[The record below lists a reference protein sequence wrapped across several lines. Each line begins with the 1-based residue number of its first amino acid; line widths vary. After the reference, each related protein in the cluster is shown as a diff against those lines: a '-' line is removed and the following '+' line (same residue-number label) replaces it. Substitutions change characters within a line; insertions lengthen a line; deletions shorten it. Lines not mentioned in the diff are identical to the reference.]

1 MKDKKL
7 IINVGRQF
15 GSGGKLVA
23 LALGKKLGIPVYD
36 QELISKAAE
45 QSGFSKELFAKSDE
59 KRNLLALS
67 SFIVDVGRFGSA
79 DNYVS
84 DNQLFVIQSNVIRS
98 IADKGS
104 AIFIGRCADY
114 ILRDRPCL
122 DVFISASDEVRIKRV
137 AERMGITP
145 EQAESLMQK
154 KDRTRETYYNYFT
167 FGNWGVASNYDLCVD
182 SSVLGIDGTADM
194 IIDFCHRAK
203 LIDDLPGGVKGE
215 TQNSSRIGVGDI
227 DRRTLCIIV
236 FHGEGE

>member
-1 MKDKKL
+1 MEDKKL

-203 LIDDLPGGVKGE
+203 LIDDLPVGVQGE
-215 TQNSSRIGVGDI
+215 T
-227 DRRTLCIIV
+227 
-236 FHGEGE
+236 E

>member
-1 MKDKKL
+1 MEDKKL

-137 AERMGITP
+137 AERMGVTP

-215 TQNSSRIGVGDI
+215 T
-227 DRRTLCIIV
+227 
-236 FHGEGE
+236 E

>member
-1 MKDKKL
+1 MEDKKL

-122 DVFISASDEVRIKRV
+122 DVFISASDEVRIKRI

-203 LIDDLPGGVKGE
+203 LIDDLPRVVQGE
-215 TQNSSRIGVGDI
+215 T
-227 DRRTLCIIV
+227 
-236 FHGEGE
+236 E

>member
-1 MKDKKL
+1 MEDKKL

-23 LALGKKLGIPVYD
+23 LALGRKLGIPVYD

-215 TQNSSRIGVGDI
+215 T
-227 DRRTLCIIV
+227 
-236 FHGEGE
+236 E

>member
-1 MKDKKL
+1 MEDKKL

-215 TQNSSRIGVGDI
+215 A
-227 DRRTLCIIV
+227 
-236 FHGEGE
+236 E